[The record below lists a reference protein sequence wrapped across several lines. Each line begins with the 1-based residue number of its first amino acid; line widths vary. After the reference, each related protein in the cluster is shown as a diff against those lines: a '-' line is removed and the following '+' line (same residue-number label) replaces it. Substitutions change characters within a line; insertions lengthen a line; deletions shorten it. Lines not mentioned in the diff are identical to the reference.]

1 MREVIG
7 RRELKKSLRT
17 SDRSLAKSRA
27 ATLSAK
33 AEQFY
38 FRARVGMLTD
48 RELEVLSAEL
58 IADFTGRIA
67 NHKNRRMDAMDWLF
81 TEGGPLPPA
90 DLDVIESTLRTPKEP
105 GDVASVSEWYSRRIS
120 ELEGEI
126 STELFSRETRLTARR
141 IAEAKNLAIDLP
153 PDAWFHEPGYKL
165 PDRYDAE
172 SGETI
177 EGEILHDSDTT
188 EWRKPAPIDFHRLC
202 VAVVQ
207 SQIDS
212 YRHELERVN
221 GKLNTEFQSN
231 ITRRI
236 EAAKPKPRLSEFWK
250 YYRENQIISNKWTAG
265 TTEKND
271 QHYARILKIIG
282 DKELS
287 SYCEEDAIKLVKSL
301 KTTVTR
307 GRKLGISTINYSL
320 TLLASLFKAAMNN
333 PNKWGCNFNPFA
345 GMEIQDT
352 RATNERKDLFTDE
365 ELAGLIRVLAKVRRN
380 VHPARFWVPLL
391 ALYTGARENELCQIR
406 TKDVQKHKYKDK
418 NGKDRELVY
427 INIVHDPDDLMSTK
441 NKKNRTC
448 PIHHELINLGFW
460 KYVEKQVKEK
470 KYRLFRDV
478 DEYKG
483 KWNRKIGRWFNDT
496 AKKKFVISELKE
508 RKKTFH
514 SIRHNFGDRMDRL
527 NLTPREISILL
538 FTLAHTEN
546 KATLHE
552 TYIQTYTPEEQY
564 EILKRLKYDF
574 DLSILKQ

>member
-1 MREVIG
+1 MRGVIG

-38 FRARVGMLTD
+38 FRARVGMLTE
-48 RELEVLSAEL
+48 RELEVLSTEL
-58 IADFTGRIA
+58 IAEFTGRIA
-67 NHKNRRMDAMDWLF
+67 DHKNRRMDAMDWLF

-90 DLDVIESTLRTPKEP
+90 DLDVIEATLRTPKEP
-105 GDVASVSEWYSRRIS
+105 RDVASVSDWYSRRINA
-120 ELEGEI
+120 LEGEI

-141 IAEAKNLAIDLP
+141 IAEAKNLTIDLP

-172 SGETI
+172 FDETI
-177 EGEILHDSDTT
+177 EGETLYDSDST
-188 EWRKPAPIDFHRLC
+188 EWRKPAPIEFHRLC

-212 YRHELERVN
+212 YKHELERIN
-221 GKLNTEFQSN
+221 GKLNTDYQLN
-231 ITRRI
+231 IAKRI
-236 EAAKPKPRLSEFWK
+236 EAAKPKPKLSEFWT

-287 SYCEEDAIKLVKSL
+287 SYCEEDAINLIKKLKD
-301 KTTVTR
+301 TVTR
-307 GRKLGISTINYSL
+307 GRKLGIATINFSL
-320 TLLASLFKAAMNN
+320 NLSSTMFKEAMKN
-333 PNKWGCNFNPFA
+333 PNKWCCTFNPFA

-352 RATNERKDLFTDE
+352 RASNERKDLFTDE

-406 TKDVQKHKYKDK
+406 TKDVKKHAYKDK

-441 NKKNRTC
+441 NKSNRTC
-448 PIHHELINLGFW
+448 PIHPELINLGFW
-460 KYVEKQVKEK
+460 KYVEKQVKQK
-470 KYRLFRDV
+470 KYRLFSDV
-478 DEYKG
+478 KEYRG
-483 KWNRKIGRWFNDT
+483 KWNKGIGKWFNRT
-496 AKKKFVISELKE
+496 AKEKFVVSELE
-508 RKKTFH
+508 GMKKTFH
-514 SIRHNFGDRMDRL
+514 SIRHNFGDRMYRL
-527 NLTPREISILL
+527 KLSPREISILL
-538 FTLAHTEN
+538 FTLAHAEN

-552 TYIQTYTPEEQY
+552 TYIQSYTPEEQL

-574 DLSILKQ
+574 DLSILKE